1 MFDDFRIRCSTFSG
15 LGVRPFPDFT
25 FKGIRKDGT
34 PIDIEISVNTISYK
48 GEKATLAYLR
58 DTTDRK
64 RLEEEKRHREKLEGV
79 LEMAGTICHELNQP
93 IQIVSGY
100 VDLLS
105 MDISEDSQT
114 GKKLDEM
121 KGQINRMGIVT
132 KKLMSLK
139 DYTTQDYI
147 GIGKII
153 DIEKSE

>member
-1 MFDDFRIRCSTFSG
+1 MFDDFRNRCSTFSG

-139 DYTTQDYI
+139 DYTTRDYI